1 MDNLLQN
8 QYTWGNLFLA
18 GIILVLGY
26 FVLVFLNRMLERA
39 AFLESWQA
47 PAMRMARYALLIYE
61 PLAVIIVG
69 GIFVLI
75 NPVFHGLLVGL
86 LFLAGFNHLR
96 NYLAGRVVQF
106 DHHIDRGSRLRSG
119 DFAGVVLEL
128 GRLGLQLQTN
138 EGLYHLT
145 YTRLLSEG
153 YTLISGEEIG
163 GFYRLR
169 ISPRENT
176 EKVRHQQRLHHL
188 LLTAPYL
195 DWRHKPELTVTDPEQ
210 SAIDARVLV
219 REESHLHDLVEL
231 IREWGY
237 HCSAHTP

>member
-1 MDNLLQN
+1 METLLLEQFS
-8 QYTWGNLFLA
+8 WGRLFIA
-18 GIILVLGY
+18 GLILLTVY
-26 FVLVFLNRMLERA
+26 FILQFIRRLLERA
-39 AFLESWQA
+39 AFMGSWQA
-47 PAMRMARYALLIYE
+47 PAMRFSRYILLIYE
-61 PLAVIIVG
+61 PLALVIIG

-75 NPVFHGLLVGL
+75 NPIFHGLIMGL
-86 LFLAGFNHLR
+86 LFLAGFPHLR

-119 DFAGVVLEL
+119 AFEGVVLEM

-138 EGLYHLT
+138 EGLHHLT
-145 YTRLLSEG
+145 YARLLAEG

-163 GFYRLR
+163 GFYQLLIR
-169 ISPRENT
+169 PREAD
-176 EKVRHQQRLHHL
+176 EKVRHLQHLQNL

-195 DWRHKPELTVTDPEQ
+195 DWHHKPELTSGDTEQ
-210 SAIDARVLV
+210 QTIEARVLV
-219 REESHLHDLVEL
+219 REENHLHDLVEL